1 LDNVETV
8 TAGLARFAPELEAGG
23 VKVLDAEVAAQH
35 VFAPQIRWEHVDA
48 AAFDRFGRAL
58 AKTAGFSTLPRDDIA
73 AREPGAPPSLA
84 TCGHADGR
92 LSLAAVADAATARR
106 WHLPGSVRTIAE
118 TPGAAFVAVSAARVR
133 SSDAVAEASAHLG
146 LSPLQAKIVAAL
158 VKHGDLERAAQ
169 DESVAYSTAR
179 EALAIA
185 MERTGSK
192 KRSALIER
200 VVALAFG
207 VMPEDGRGRDLLRDA
222 WGLTP
227 RQAALAIAVA
237 QGASREE
244 AARVAGVSAAAAKKD
259 LANIFI
265 VLGVA
270 SATELSALLS
280 EANALGT
287 LLQVTQ
293 GTLAVGVD
301 RSEPLRFVPRREGGL
316 IAFSDYGPRGA
327 KPVLV
332 LHSSSAS
339 RPAPSRLVAALQAAG
354 FRPFAIDRP
363 GFGLTDPIAGGG
375 DPFAAACADIRTVC
389 AHLRFKRIDV
399 VARGGAQVL
408 MHLVQQSQELVGRAV
423 LVAPDPSSR
432 SGTSAAGILNTVKN
446 AFRTNT
452 ALIEPLTRMLV
463 ATLQATNVRDLV
475 LRTVRDSPPDVA
487 VMTDARN
494 LSDYYRGFQMF
505 LSGRVGGYVREQAA
519 LVTAGDPPAKA
530 DASHWHVLIGA
541 HDPLHLP
548 ADIERYWRKL
558 LPNTPFETITD
569 GGRFLVMS
577 HARKIAELLRGSL
590 THRDRVR

>member
-1 LDNVETV
+1 MGE
-8 TAGLARFAPELEAGG
+8 GLARFAPALAAGG
-23 VKVLDAEVAAQH
+23 VKVLDAEDAAQH
-35 VFAPQIRWEHVDA
+35 AFAPQIHWERVDA
-48 AAFDRFGRAL
+48 AAFDRHGRVL
-58 AKTAGFSTLPRDDIA
+58 ARTAGFPAIEPDDVA
-73 AREPGAPPSLA
+73 ARVVGAPPSLV
-84 TCGHADGR
+84 TCTPGDGGLR
-92 LSLAAVADAATARR
+92 LAAVADAVAARR
-106 WHLPGSVRTIAE
+106 WPLPDALRAIAE
-118 TPGAAFVAVSAARVR
+118 TAGAAFVAVSASRVR

-158 VKHGDLERAAQ
+158 VRHGDLERAAT
-169 DESVAYSTAR
+169 DEGVAYSTAR

-185 MERTGSK
+185 MERAGAP
-192 KRSALIER
+192 KRSALVER

-207 VMPEDGRGRDLLRDA
+207 VLPEGGRGRDLLRDA

-227 RQAALAIAVA
+227 RQAALAIALA

-244 AARVAGVSAAAAKKD
+244 AARVAGVSASAAKKD

-270 SATELSALLS
+270 SATELAALLS

-293 GTLAVGVD
+293 GTLAVAAD
-301 RSEPLRFVPRREGGL
+301 RSEPLRFVPRPEGGL
-316 IAFSDYGPRGA
+316 IAFSDYGPRAG

-363 GFGLTDPIAGGG
+363 GFGLTDALDGGG

-408 MHLVQQSQELVGRAV
+408 MHLAAQSPTLVGRAV

-432 SGTSAAGILNTVKN
+432 SGASATGILNTVKN

-487 VMTDARN
+487 VMNDARN
-494 LSDYYRGFQMF
+494 LADYYRGFQMF

-519 LVTAGDPPAKA
+519 LVTLPDPPAKA

-548 ADIERYWRKL
+548 ADIERYWRRL
-558 LPNTPFETITD
+558 LPTATFETITD

-577 HARKIAELLRGSL
+577 HAERVAACLRG
-590 THRDRVR
+590 

>member
-1 LDNVETV
+1 LDRFETV
-8 TAGLARFAPELEAGG
+8 GEGFARFAPALEAGG
-23 VKVLDAEVAAQH
+23 VKILDADDAAQH
-35 VFAPQIRWEHVDA
+35 AFAPQIRWERVDA
-48 AAFDRFGRAL
+48 AAFDRHGRVL
-58 AKTAGFSTLPRDDIA
+58 AQTAGFPEIAPDDITARGSA
-73 AREPGAPPSLA
+73 ASAALVTCSL
-84 TCGHADGR
+84 GDGGLR
-92 LSLAAVADAATARR
+92 LAAVADAASARR
-106 WHLPGSVRTIAE
+106 WHLPEAQRAIAE
-118 TPGAAFVAVSAARVR
+118 TPGASFVAVSAARVR
-133 SSDAVAEASAHLG
+133 SADAVAEASAHLG

-158 VKHGDLERAAQ
+158 VKHGDLERAAKH
-169 DESVAYSTAR
+169 EGVAYSTAR

-185 MERTGSK
+185 MERTGAK

-207 VMPEDGRGRDLLRDA
+207 VLPEGGRERDLLRDA

-227 RQAALAIAVA
+227 RQAALAIALA

-244 AARVAGVSAAAAKKD
+244 AARVAGVSASAAKKD

-293 GTLAVGVD
+293 GALAVGVD
-301 RSEPLRFVPRREGGL
+301 RSEPLRFVARPQGGL

-339 RPAPSRLVAALQAAG
+339 RPAPSRLIAALQAAG

-363 GFGLTDPIAGGG
+363 GFGLTDALDCGA
-375 DPFAAACADIRTVC
+375 DPFAAACDDIRTVC
-389 AHLRFKRIDV
+389 AHLRFKRVDV

-408 MHLVQQSQELVGRAV
+408 MHLAQQSAELVGRAV

-432 SGTSAAGILNTVKN
+432 SGASAAGILNTVKN
-446 AFRTNT
+446 AFRANT
-452 ALIEPLTRMLV
+452 ALIEPITRMLV

-487 VMTDARN
+487 VMKDARN

-519 LVTAGDPPAKA
+519 LVTAPDPPAKA
-530 DASHWHVLIGA
+530 DAQDWHVMIGA
-541 HDPLHLP
+541 HDPLHVA
-548 ADIERYWRKL
+548 ADVERYWRRL
-558 LPNTPFETITD
+558 LPGARFETIAD

-577 HARKIAELLRGSL
+577 HARRIAELLRAQS
-590 THRDRVR
+590 